1 MSEQFYSDGKSKT
14 LTLTSGHPV
23 EAVIIHLGPT
33 AGLLIGTVAEAMSNT
48 PLSPRVEKRLVGGT
62 RLCRSFPNH
71 RRPLAKRLH

>member
-33 AGLLIGTVAEAMSNT
+33 AS
-48 PLSPRVEKRLVGGT
+48 
-62 RLCRSFPNH
+62 
-71 RRPLAKRLH
+71 